1 MPNFKF
7 TAGLA
12 IAGLAF
18 STVAFAQDAEIQA
31 DAETLAQAE
40 LIETPSTEG
49 IVTDAASCEYEG
61 GSVVSLREGNACFV
75 PIRGEDAAT
84 QVYDGQGLGVIRCEG
99 NGEFPNELSETAP
112 GFCNV
117 FLEEKRVIK
126 TREELQ
132 RELDEQTQ
140 RELEAGNAETA
151 ADDAIE
157 AAADN

>member
-1 MPNFKF
+1 M
-7 TAGLA
+7 
-12 IAGLAF
+12 
-18 STVAFAQDAEIQA
+18 
-31 DAETLAQAE
+31 
-40 LIETPSTEG
+40 
-49 IVTDAASCEYEG
+49 
-61 GSVVSLREGNACFV
+61 
-75 PIRGEDAAT
+75 
-84 QVYDGQGLGVIRCEG
+84 IRCEG

-112 GFCNV
+112 GFRNV

-140 RELEAGNAETA
+140 RELEAGNAEAA